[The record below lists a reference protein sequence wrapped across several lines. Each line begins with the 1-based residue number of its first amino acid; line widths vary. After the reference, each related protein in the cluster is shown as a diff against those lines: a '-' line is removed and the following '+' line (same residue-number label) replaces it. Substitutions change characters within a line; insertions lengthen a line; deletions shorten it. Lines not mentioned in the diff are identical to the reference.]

1 MVDLG
6 RANSRLAQ
14 LQSIFIHMLRSI
26 SDAYVIQMLN
36 LHIRY
41 LLMNYEKNWIGWSI
55 FSLPLWLSQASYQDF
70 LLADCCLTDM
80 FQSSSES
87 IVIVLICSFS
97 FFKDATVICMQV
109 PYKNLPIDTYT
120 GPLSWLRILELH
132 QAHQSQSLR
141 YSWYINPH
149 GTTERIRTS
158 NSCHLR
164 AERLPIAS
172 QWHNLTHLVWNFKFS
187 LW

>member
-1 MVDLG
+1 MTWNGGPEDE
-6 RANSRLAQ
+6 RPSCLAQ

-26 SDAYVIQMLN
+26 SDAYAIQMLN

-55 FSLPLWLSQASYQDF
+55 SSLSLWLSQASYQDF
-70 LLADCCLTDM
+70 LLVDCCLTDM

-141 YSWYINPH
+141 YSWYTNPH

-172 QWHNLTHLVWNFKFS
+172 QWHSSTHIV
-187 LW
+187 

>member
-1 MVDLG
+1 
-6 RANSRLAQ
+6 
-14 LQSIFIHMLRSI
+14 
-26 SDAYVIQMLN
+26 MLN

-55 FSLPLWLSQASYQDF
+55 FSLSLWLSQTSYQDF
-70 LLADCCLTDM
+70 LLADYCLTDM

-158 NSCHLR
+158 NSCHLK

-172 QWHNLTHLVWNFKFS
+172 QWHSSTHIMLMV
-187 LW
+187 LGRRI

>member
-1 MVDLG
+1 MEGLEPSIVMYFPRTIPWHLHLLRRVFTHDRVHCFSPHSNFKLNG
-6 RANSRLAQ
+6 GPEDERPSCLAQ

-26 SDAYVIQMLN
+26 SDAYAIQMLN

-120 GPLSWLRILELH
+120 GPLSWLQLLE
-132 QAHQSQSLR
+132 
-141 YSWYINPH
+141 
-149 GTTERIRTS
+149 S
-158 NSCHLR
+158 NQPKTPYES
-164 AERLPIAS
+164 AA
-172 QWHNLTHLVWNFKFS
+172 
-187 LW
+187 